1 MGSVVIPINP
11 SAPILLAL
19 MHLSNP
25 APLEVEANY
34 KCTSLNARGL
44 SSVGRSTT
52 AGGKVWLR

>member
-34 KCTSLNARGL
+34 KCTSLNARG
-44 SSVGRSTT
+44 
-52 AGGKVWLR
+52 